1 MSDAIMSDAIMSD
14 VITCDTKAMDYEEVR
29 RGRVHMIR
37 RKRLPSE
44 TGIPGVTM
52 EYSLSVVPDGY
63 FTPRHRH
70 NFDQI
75 RYTLSGLQST
85 GLGDLA
91 AGECG
96 YFPEG
101 SYYGPQK
108 QEGPCECLVLQFQ
121 GASGE
126 HLLSNEEMNATYEKL
141 LKSGGKF
148 ENGVYKGFKP
158 DGSPKNKD
166 SYEAI
171 WEEHEGRD
179 LEFPAPRYR
188 QPVMMLAK
196 NYRFWPDRKR
206 PGVEVKHLG
215 TFSEARTGIGFV
227 RLAPGAEIK
236 GGAQEDTELRY
247 LLEGSYA
254 YDGKVWGE
262 GTYMFVPNGAAV
274 KDLRSD
280 KGATFFVITLPMLA
294 DLAAA
299 RRNPGNRHPAL
310 ARAEHADA

>member
-1 MSDAIMSDAIMSD
+1 MPESRSE
-14 VITCDTKAMDYEEVR
+14 VIVRDTKAMDFEEVR

-37 RKRLPSE
+37 RKRLPLE
-44 TGIPGVTM
+44 TGIDGVTM

-91 AGECG
+91 GGECG

-101 SYYGPQK
+101 SHYGPQQQK
-108 QEGPCECLVLQFQ
+108 GECECLVLQFQ

-179 LEFPAPRYR
+179 LVFPEPRYR
-188 QPVMMLAK
+188 APVMMLAK
-196 NYRFWPDRKR
+196 NYRFWPDRNR
-206 PGVEVKHLG
+206 PGVEIKHLG
-215 TFSEARTGIGFV
+215 SFSEARTGISFL
-227 RLAPGAEIK
+227 RLLPGAEIK
-236 GGAQEDTELRY
+236 GGVQEDAELRY
-247 LLEGSYA
+247 LLAGSCT
-254 YDGKVWGE
+254 YDDKNRGE
-262 GTYMFVPNGAAV
+262 GTYMFLPNGAAV
-274 KDLRSD
+274 KDLRSEQ
-280 KGATFFVITLPMLA
+280 GATFFVITLPMLA
-294 DLAAA
+294 DIAAA
-299 RRNPGNRHPAL
+299 KRNPGLEHPL
-310 ARAEHADA
+310 IKRAEHAAA

>member
-1 MSDAIMSDAIMSD
+1 MPEVMIM
-14 VITCDTKAMDYEEVR
+14 DTKAMEFEEVR

-37 RKRLPSE
+37 RKRLPLT

-75 RYTLSGLQST
+75 RYTLSGIQST

-108 QEGPCECLVLQFQ
+108 QEGQCECLVLQLQ

-158 DGSPKNKD
+158 DGTPKNRD

-179 LEFPAPRYR
+179 LVFPPPRYR
-188 QPVMMLAK
+188 RPVMMLAE
-196 NYRFWPDRKR
+196 NCRFWPDRKR
-206 PGVEVKHLG
+206 PGIEVKHLG
-215 TFSEARTGIGFV
+215 TFSEARTGISFL
-227 RLAPGAEIK
+227 RLLPGASIEA
-236 GGAQEDTELRY
+236 GVQEDAELRY
-247 LLEGSYA
+247 LLEGSFEF
-254 YDGKVWGE
+254 DGKSWGE

-274 KDLRSD
+274 KDLRSQN
-280 KGATFFVITLPMLA
+280 GATFFVITLPMLA

-299 RRNPGNRHPAL
+299 ARNPGLKHPVT
-310 ARAEHADA
+310 AREPAHA

>member
-1 MSDAIMSDAIMSD
+1 MPEVTIRE
-14 VITCDTKAMDYEEVR
+14 TKEMEWEDVR

-37 RKRLPSE
+37 RKRLPLD

-75 RYTLSGLQST
+75 RYTLSGIQST

-101 SYYGPQK
+101 THYGPQK
-108 QEGPCECLVLQFQ
+108 QEGQCECLVLQFQ

-126 HLLSNEEMNATYEKL
+126 HLLSNEEMNATYERL

-171 WEEHEGRD
+171 WEEHEGRE
-179 LEFPAPRYR
+179 LIFPPPRYR

-206 PGVEVKHLG
+206 PGIEVKHLG
-215 TFSEARTGIGFV
+215 TFSEARTGISFL
-227 RLAPGAEIK
+227 RLTPGAGLN
-236 GGAQEDTELRY
+236 GGEQEDAELLF
-247 LLEGSYA
+247 LLEGTVRYG
-254 YDGKVWGE
+254 DRPLGE
-262 GTYMFVPNGAAV
+262 GTYMFLPNGADV
-274 KDLRSD
+274 KPLRSD
-280 KGATFFVITLPMLA
+280 SGATFFVITLPVLA
-294 DLAAA
+294 ELAAA
-299 RRNPGNRHPAL
+299 QKTPSMNHPL
-310 ARAEHADA
+310 IRTRETVS

>member
-1 MSDAIMSDAIMSD
+1 MRKVFI
-14 VITCDTKAMDYEEVR
+14 CDTKEMDYEEVR

-37 RKRLPSE
+37 RKRLPLES
-44 TGIPGVTM
+44 GVAGVTM

-75 RYTLSGLQST
+75 RYTLSGVQST

-108 QEGPCECLVLQFQ
+108 QVGECRCLVLQFQ

-158 DGSPKNKD
+158 DGTPKNKD

-179 LEFPAPRYR
+179 LVFPPPRYR
-188 QPVMMLAK
+188 EPVMMLAK

-206 PGVEVKHLG
+206 QGVEVKHLG
-215 TFSEARTGIGFV
+215 TFSEARTGVGFL
-227 RLAPGAEIK
+227 RLAPGAAIE
-236 GGAQEDTELRY
+236 GGAQEDAELRY
-247 LLEGSYA
+247 LLEGSFA
-254 YDGKVWGE
+254 YDGKIRGE
-262 GTYMFVPNGAAV
+262 GTYMFLPNGAAV
-274 KDLRSD
+274 EDLRSD
-280 KGATFFVITLPMLA
+280 NGATFFVITLPMLA

-299 RRNPGNRHPAL
+299 QADPATRHPAL
-310 ARAEHADA
+310 AGAAQHAV

>member
-1 MSDAIMSDAIMSD
+1 MSQNSPD
-14 VITCDTKAMDYEEVR
+14 VIIRDTKAMDFEEVR

-37 RKRLPSE
+37 RKRLPLE
-44 TGIPGVTM
+44 TGIDGVTM

-75 RYTLSGLQST
+75 RYTLTGLQST

-101 SYYGPQK
+101 SHYGPQQQK
-108 QEGPCECLVLQFQ
+108 GECECLVLQFQ

-148 ENGVYKGFKP
+148 EDGYYKGFKP

-179 LEFPAPRYR
+179 LEFPPPRYR

-196 NYRFWPDRKR
+196 NYRFWPDRNR
-206 PGVEVKHLG
+206 SGVEIKHLG
-215 TFSEARTGIGFV
+215 SFSEARTGISFL
-227 RLAPGAEIK
+227 RLLPGAEIK
-236 GGAQEDTELRY
+236 DGTQEDAELRF
-247 LLEGSYA
+247 LLEGSCS
-254 YDGKVWGE
+254 YDGKSWGE

-274 KDLRSD
+274 KDLRSEH
-280 KGATFFVITLPMLA
+280 GATFFVITLPMLA

-299 RRNPGNRHPAL
+299 KRNSGAQHPLLKPAE
-310 ARAEHADA
+310 RAVA

>member
-1 MSDAIMSDAIMSD
+1 MPEATPQ
-14 VITCDTKAMDYEEVR
+14 VVVTDTRAMDFEEVR

-37 RKRLPSE
+37 RKRLPLE
-44 TGIPGVTM
+44 TAIPGVTM

-75 RYTLSGLQST
+75 RYTLSGIQST

-108 QEGPCECLVLQFQ
+108 QEGQCECLVLQFQ

-148 ENGVYKGFKP
+148 ENGVYKYFKP
-158 DGSPKNKD
+158 DGTPKNKD

-179 LEFPAPRYR
+179 LVFPAQRYR
-188 QPVMMLAK
+188 QPVIMLAE

-206 PGVEVKHLG
+206 PGLDIKHLG
-215 TFSEARTGIGFV
+215 TFSEARTGIGFL
-227 RLAPGAEIK
+227 RLHSGASIAA
-236 GGAQEDTELRY
+236 GRQEDAELRY
-247 LLEGSYA
+247 LLAGSCE
-254 YDGKVWGE
+254 YDGKNWGE
-262 GTYMFVPNGAAV
+262 GTYMFLPNDAAV
-274 KDLRSD
+274 KELRSQN
-280 KGATFFVITLPMLA
+280 GATFFVITLPMLA

-299 RRNPGNRHPAL
+299 ARNPALKHPL
-310 ARAEHADA
+310 AARQSAPV